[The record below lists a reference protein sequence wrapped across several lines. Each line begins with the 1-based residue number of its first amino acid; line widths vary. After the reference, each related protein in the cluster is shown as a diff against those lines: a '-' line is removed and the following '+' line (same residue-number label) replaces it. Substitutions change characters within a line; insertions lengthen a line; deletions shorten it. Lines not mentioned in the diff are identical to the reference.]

1 LKFYGLSDS
10 FNYAVEG
17 FVHTLRTQL
26 NMKIHFFIVFFVLLA
41 SLFLDVSKVELLM
54 IFFSITLVIA
64 MELMNTAVE
73 VIIDMITP
81 EYRLRAKIAKNIS
94 AAAVLMAAINALIIA
109 YLIFFE
115 DIRYFSLSIIRQIK
129 TDPTHLI
136 FINIGLLLVVII
148 TIKAI
153 EGRGTPLE
161 GGMPSGHSAL
171 AFSIATLIVFF
182 TQDILI
188 ITLVIMLAFLVAQS
202 RLQSKTHN
210 LLEIIA
216 GALIGILFTLFIIYI
231 I

>member
-1 LKFYGLSDS
+1 MKFDGLSDS

-17 FVHTLRTQL
+17 FVHTLRTQR
-26 NMKIHFFIVFFVLLA
+26 NMKIHFSIAFFVLLA
-41 SLFLDVSKVELLM
+41 SLFLDISKVELLM

-64 MELMNTAVE
+64 MELINTAVE

-115 DIRYFSLSIIRQIK
+115 NIRYFSLSIISQIK
-129 TDPTHLI
+129 KDPTHLI
-136 FINIGLLLVVII
+136 FIVIVLLFIVII
-148 TIKAI
+148 TLKAVG
-153 EGRGTPLE
+153 GRGTPLE
-161 GGMPSGHSAL
+161 GGMLSGHSAL

-182 TQDILI
+182 TKDILI
-188 ITLVIMLAFLVAQS
+188 ITLVIMLVFLVVQS

-210 LLEIIA
+210 ILEIIA